1 MPSSVSTA
9 YRPKA
14 PPPTSG
20 RGLMLRWC
28 GGGPRSERSAGS
40 PSSLASVC
48 FSSVSDRAGRLAARW
63 VESSA
68 IRVGIA
74 TNPCQPNT
82 CQGQPEESDLKKPGG
97 RPMFSSGQ
105 VRRTGTEA
113 TSPAAAKSSG
123 AKTCP
128 PPVGVPTAL
137 IGPRTLSG
145 GGGMPACLQKNVAI
159 SATSSMEK
167 EWVWSPMKI
176 DVSES
181 DAPRQL

>member
-1 MPSSVSTA
+1 M
-9 YRPKA
+9 
-14 PPPTSG
+14 
-20 RGLMLRWC
+20 
-28 GGGPRSERSAGS
+28 
-40 PSSLASVC
+40 
-48 FSSVSDRAGRLAARW
+48 
-63 VESSA
+63 
-68 IRVGIA
+68 RVGIA

-82 CQGQPEESDLKKPGG
+82 HQGQPEVSDWIFKSKAWLFQ
-97 RPMFSSGQ
+97 RELSSRKA
-105 VRRTGTEA
+105 RRTGTEA

-145 GGGMPACLQKNVAI
+145 GGGMPACLQKKVAI

-167 EWVWSPMKI
+167 EWVCSPMKI